1 MSKRKATIHYDRAL
15 SKPSYVTRQ
24 LAFRVGCHIS
34 ANLESI
40 RLSVSRLV
48 WQRRITEMQVRGGV
62 VWGLG
67 NDSVWYPEFTCL
79 SLGKSMREA
88 RGHIHMRIRL

>member
-1 MSKRKATIHYDRAL
+1 MMSKRKATIHYDRAL

-40 RLSVSRLV
+40 PVGEQAPA
-48 WQRRITEMQVRGGV
+48 WAPG
-62 VWGLG
+62 
-67 NDSVWYPEFTCL
+67 
-79 SLGKSMREA
+79 
-88 RGHIHMRIRL
+88 